1 MYTTAIAPIDKFDGI
16 CSSSFFWNYNNPYV
30 FVVVE
35 EEKEQLYQLI
45 GGIFWQVLY
54 LQCSLQMLW
63 RKLDY

>member
-1 MYTTAIAPIDKFDGI
+1 MYTTAIAPIDKFDGD
-16 CSSSFFWNYNNPYV
+16 FFFILLEQYNPYV

-35 EEKEQLYQLI
+35 EETEQLYQLI
-45 GGIFWQVLY
+45 GGIFWQVLH